1 MERVIQNMRNQQD
14 TMGFT
19 GKLQNDQEQN
29 KLRRD
34 LQDAEDRLHAL
45 ERENRQMKQD
55 LERKE
60 AYQSAV
66 NSDTRAFSEK
76 LELLQ
81 RENADK
87 EDKLRQV

>member
-1 MERVIQNMRNQQD
+1 
-14 TMGFT
+14 
-19 GKLQNDQEQN
+19 
-29 KLRRD
+29 
-34 LQDAEDRLHAL
+34 
-45 ERENRQMKQD
+45 MKQD

-60 AYQSAV
+60 AVQSAF

-87 EDKLRQV
+87 EDKLRQVTFELQATKDANF